1 MPNIA
6 VYRQLKEGSLVTILD
21 KYNES
26 STIFRILWP
35 SSRHLFPKVR
45 VFVDFMAENLLP
57 V

>member
-57 V
+57 F